1 MRRCTQ
7 SARNIATFILIAASA
22 ITRAQDAPT
31 GQSTPATR
39 PATRAAAVVPTTQ
52 PASTQPTTIPSRISL
67 NFKDTPL
74 DNVLDFL
81 SRTLGFEV
89 LKDGPIDARVNIS
102 SRQPVTPEEAITLVN
117 AALKANGFVVVRE
130 GRMLHVSLREKA
142 KKANV
147 PVHFGSDPADVAET
161 DELITQVIPI
171 KNVNAGKLKDDLKP
185 MLPDADLISNEGSNT
200 IIITDASA
208 TVHRLVLIIRK
219 LDDHEAETSE
229 IRIIPLKHANAAAV
243 AKIIDTFFKSSG
255 GGGGPQQPQPGMPM
269 VMGPNGQ
276 PMPQKGGGGG
286 SERHGNTVITA
297 ADDRTNTLLVMASGE
312 ALKSIENI
320 VARMDNADPN
330 PAPGAVMRAFP
341 LKYAIAEDTA
351 KLINTVFKNQQDNN
365 YSPYIIR
372 IFGGGGEDQ
381 KKDWKINAAF
391 DERTNTL
398 IVTGSK
404 EAIAAVEELIKILD
418 ANQVAPAELK
428 VFHLKHADAFIVA
441 GQLEEMFK
449 PKEEQNNRF
458 PFLIF
463 SEAPAPPG
471 RLMKLH
477 VTSDDRTNT
486 VIVTAPAE
494 MMKPIGEVI
503 QDLDADPSTE
513 DTLFIYHLR
522 NAQADNL
529 ELVLNMLFGNI
540 QNGQNPNQQNQNGQN
555 QNQQQNQNRFGPDQG
570 NNNNQNNQNNQNNRN
585 GNRNNNRRNRN
596 QQQGMPNMSQNIA
609 HAVNELTGKVFVVA
623 DLDTNSLMV
632 TTASKYER
640 QVRMIIE
647 DLDRPVPQVLIK
659 VLVAEVSHDNSAD
672 LGVDFS
678 VLDQRNA
685 GKVQTR
691 GQNANQTFGTPG
703 SGLIVSMLESQLNLT
718 LHALAQQ
725 NKLDV
730 LSRPYILASD
740 NQLANIFIGSNVP
753 FVTFTQITES
763 GQLINTVQNRD
774 IGLNLSVTPHINPDG
789 MVILDVSEE
798 IQQLTA
804 QQVPISNT
812 TFSPVIAK
820 RSADSRIGVMNNQT
834 IVIGGLMEDRK
845 TDTINKIPILG
856 DIPGLGMLFRRT
868 QTTKTKTELLI
879 FLTPHVAQE
888 PSDLQPMSNDEMKG
902 TRLTPNA
909 VSPGTF
915 QEQMNGMRRGQSPQT
930 QPIGPISPVNSIDLS
945 DPSGKPREPD
955 PTTQPGR

>member
-1 MRRCTQ
+1 M
-7 SARNIATFILIAASA
+7 SIGLSA
-22 ITRAQDAPT
+22 ITLAQDAAPP
-31 GQSTPATR
+31 QQQVPPATR
-39 PATRAAAVVPTTQ
+39 PTTAPTTG
-52 PASTQPTTIPSRISL
+52 PSVRAASTQPTTIPSKISL

-81 SRTLGFEV
+81 SRTLGYEV
-89 LKDGPIDARVNIS
+89 LKDGPIDARVNITS
-102 SRQPVTPEEAITLVN
+102 KQPVTPEEAITLVN

-130 GRMLHVSLREKA
+130 GKMLHVSPRDKA

-147 PVHFGSDPADVAET
+147 PVHFGSDPAEIAET

-171 KNVNAGKLKDDLKP
+171 KNVNAGKLKEDLKP
-185 MLPDADLISNEGSNT
+185 MLPDADMISNEGSNT
-200 IIITDASA
+200 LIITDTSA

-229 IRIIPLKHANAAAV
+229 IKIIPLKHANATAV

-286 SERHGNTVITA
+286 AERHGATVITA

-312 ALKSIENI
+312 TLKSVQEI
-320 VARMDNADPN
+320 VARLDSQDPN

-341 LKYAIAEDTA
+341 LKFAIAEDTA
-351 KLINTVFKNQQDNN
+351 KLINNVFKNQQDNN
-365 YSPYIIR
+365 YSPYILR
-372 IFGGGGEDQ
+372 IFGGGGEEQ

-404 EAIAAVEELIKILD
+404 EAIAAVEDLIKILD
-418 ANQVAPAELK
+418 ANQVAPSELK

-441 GQLEEMFK
+441 GQIEDMFK

-463 SEAPAPPG
+463 SDLPAPPS
-471 RLMKLH
+471 RLTRLH

-529 ELVLNMLFGNI
+529 EFVLNVLFGNI
-540 QNGQNPNQQNQNGQN
+540 QNGQNPNQQGPNNGQN
-555 QNQQQNQNRFGPDQG
+555 PNQQQNQNRFGPDQG
-570 NNNNQNNQNNQNNRN
+570 NNQNNQNQNNRN
-585 GNRNNNRRNRN
+585 NNRNNRRNNRN
-596 QQQGMPNMSQNIA
+596 GQQGMPNMSQNIA

-659 VLVAEVSHDNSAD
+659 VLVAEVTHDNSAD
-672 LGVDFS
+672 LGLDFS
-678 VLDQRNA
+678 VLNQRNR
-685 GKVQTR
+685 GSVQTR
-691 GQNANQTFGTPG
+691 GQNANQSFGAPG
-703 SGLIVSMLESQLNLT
+703 SGLIVSVLESQLNAT
-718 LHALAQQ
+718 LHALAQE

-753 FVTFTQITES
+753 FVTYTQITES

-789 MVILDVSEE
+789 MVILDVNED

-820 RSADSRIGVMNNQT
+820 RSADSRIGVLNNQT

-856 DIPGLGMLFRRT
+856 DIPGLGLLFRRT

-879 FLTPHVAQE
+879 FLTPHVAQMPDFLE
-888 PSDLQPMSNDEMKG
+888 TMSNDEMKG
-902 TRLTPNA
+902 TKLTPNA

-915 QEQMNGMRRGQSPQT
+915 QEQMKGMRRGQSPQT
-930 QPIGPISPVNSIDLS
+930 QPSGPVSPINSIDLS
-945 DPSGKPREPD
+945 EPSGKGKED
-955 PTTQPGR
+955 AATTQPVH